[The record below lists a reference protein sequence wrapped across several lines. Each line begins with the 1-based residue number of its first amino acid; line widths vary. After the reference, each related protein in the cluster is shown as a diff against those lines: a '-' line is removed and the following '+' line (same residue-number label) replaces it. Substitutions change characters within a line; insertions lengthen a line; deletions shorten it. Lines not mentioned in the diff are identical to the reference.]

1 MMELRYELRN
11 VELVCFDMAGTT
23 VQDAGRVLEVFD
35 RAIFEIEDRKPT
47 DEERAYV
54 VRTMGQSKIEVFTAL
69 LHSDSK
75 ALQATRAF
83 EHYYREAVEA
93 SGVEEIPGA
102 TDLFRQLHH
111 HGVRVFL
118 TTGFA
123 AVTQE
128 LLIDKLGWA
137 PFIDGALCP
146 TDQLRGR
153 PFPDM
158 ILAASLAARV
168 SSMAQVM
175 SVGDTTMDATAGRN
189 AAVGDVIG
197 VLTGGFTKEA
207 LLQAGAH
214 RVLPSVASLA
224 LAPG

>member
-1 MMELRYELRN
+1 MMEPHYELRN

-35 RAIFEIEDRKPT
+35 RAILEIEGRQPT

-54 VRTMGQSKIEVFTAL
+54 ARTMGQSKIEVFSAL
-69 LHSDSK
+69 LHSDVK
-75 ALQATRAF
+75 AIQATQAF
-83 EHYYREAVEA
+83 ERYYREAVEA

-102 TDLFRQLHH
+102 TDLLRRLHH
-111 HGVRVFL
+111 QGIRVFL

-146 TDQLRGR
+146 TEQLRGR
-153 PFPDM
+153 PYPDM
-158 ILAASLAARV
+158 LLAASLAAQV
-168 SSMAQVM
+168 TSMAQVV
-175 SVGDTTMDATAGRN
+175 SVGDTTMDATSGRN
-189 AAVGDVIG
+189 SAVGAVIG
-197 VLTGGFTKEA
+197 VLTGGFSEEA
-207 LLQAGAH
+207 LRQAGAH
-214 RVLPSVASLA
+214 RVLPSVANLA
-224 LAPG
+224 LTPG